1 MFISLK
7 SAAMFTQN
15 LVRAEQGKALW
26 KEVTKPLVGGGEL
39 NPLAAPLVLIPDSC
53 LGKEPGRC
61 GYELVRSVGAGVQP
75 W

>member
-1 MFISLK
+1 MFINLK
-7 SAAMFTQN
+7 SAAMFTEN
-15 LVRAEQGKALW
+15 LVRAEQEKALW
-26 KEVTKPLVGGGEL
+26 EEVTKPLVGERAQ
-39 NPLAAPLVLIPDSC
+39 PTVAAPLVLIPDSC